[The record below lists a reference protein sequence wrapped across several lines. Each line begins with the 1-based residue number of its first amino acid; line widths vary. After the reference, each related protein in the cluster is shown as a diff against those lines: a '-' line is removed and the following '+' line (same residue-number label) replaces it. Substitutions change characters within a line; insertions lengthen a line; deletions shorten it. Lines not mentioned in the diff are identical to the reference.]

1 MVWTRR
7 LGRSIQDFDLEGEP
21 RNKSLLFRTS
31 SSSARNGTAPV
42 YVNFADF
49 SKALKKERK
58 ERLWDIMGHYGIPD
72 IFLRTFKT
80 LYHQSASFATEG
92 GKYSSYQIVHFCDKL
107 NGFANFEN
115 TAGHGSSENF
125 RILDYMIV
133 LSFVS
138 WVMPA
143 FIHYQGFR
151 RCMDVLRYDVTFR
164 HLKTLYRAVIN
175 LRFI

>member
-1 MVWTRR
+1 M
-7 LGRSIQDFDLEGEP
+7 QDFDLEGEP
-21 RNKSLLFRTS
+21 RNKSLLFETS

-80 LYHQSASFATEG
+80 LYHQIASFVTEG

-115 TAGHGSSENF
+115 TAGNGSFESLAPDSGLYDCLEV
-125 RILDYMIV
+125 RIV
-133 LSFVS
+133 GNAS
-138 WVMPA
+138 
-143 FIHYQGFR
+143 
-151 RCMDVLRYDVTFR
+151 
-164 HLKTLYRAVIN
+164 LYS
-175 LRFI
+175 LPRFLVFYGCFAL